1 MKHIAAVVAA
11 ILIFAGTALGNST
24 VFYSGETNNFGVQI
38 LDANLQ
44 PDNSRT
50 GGDEH
55 LHIAVVGQRRD
66 GSGGVSLA
74 WAASLVK
81 VSGDT
86 EGNYAVSVEVP
97 AGADTTYGSV
107 QVSVRLDDTGW
118 GVSREWNLAP
128 SRWMTAAQYTPPPAA
143 TVIAGAVV
151 AQITPPPSAQT
162 IAGAVN
168 TTLSAAHGAGLWG
181 QQAEGANV
189 VNITCQTAA
198 ATPVAIPGA
207 TVQVRGPETGALV
220 YYGTTGADGAL
231 AANLDAGDYL
241 LYAFKTGQYTFT
253 NPATLT
259 VDDDPESVTLTGTAF
274 SPSTPADP
282 EAVMVYGWARDAH
295 GVLKPSSTVK
305 VTFSSAYGTYGES
318 QVVTRTWTG
327 TADASAYWEVPCI
340 ANSSIYPAGTS
351 YQFEIGTFKY
361 AGVEVPAGVANI
373 PLETLL
379 RGTPTPTPTPTPTRT
394 PTPTATP

>member
-11 ILIFAGTALGNST
+11 ILIFAGTAQANST
-24 VFYSGETNNFGVQI
+24 VFYAGEVNNFGVQI
-38 LDANLQ
+38 LNANLE
-44 PDNSRT
+44 PDNARS
-50 GGDEH
+50 GDDEN
-55 LHIAVVGQRRD
+55 LHIAVVGQKRD
-66 GSGGVSLA
+66 GSGGVA
-74 WAASLVK
+74 TGWTVGFAK
-81 VSGDT
+81 VPDDT
-86 EGNYAVSVEVP
+86 EGNYTVSVTVP
-97 AGADTTYGSV
+97 TGEDTTYGSV
-107 QVSVRLDDTGW
+107 QVTARLADTGW

-128 SRWMTAAQYTPPPAA
+128 ARWMTHAQYTPPPAA

-168 TTLSAAHGAGLWG
+168 TTLSSAHGAGLWG

-189 VNITCQTAA
+189 VNVVCMSADR
-198 ATPVAIPGA
+198 TPLAIPGA

-361 AGVEVPAGVANI
+361 AGVEVPAGVASI

-379 RGTPTPTPTPTPTRT
+379 RGTPTTP
-394 PTPTATP
+394 

>member
-1 MKHIAAVVAA
+1 MRAIAMVCALLISVGSAA
-11 ILIFAGTALGNST
+11 GNST

-86 EGNYAVSVEVP
+86 EGNYAVSVAVP

-128 SRWMTAAQYTPPPAA
+128 SRWMQAAQYTPPPAA

-151 AQITPPPSAQT
+151 AQITPAPSAQT

-189 VNITCQTAA
+189 VNVACMSADR
-198 ATPVAIPGA
+198 TPLAIPGA

-259 VDDDPESVTLTGTAF
+259 VDEDPESVTLTGTAF
-274 SPSTPADP
+274 SPATPLEP
-282 EAVMVYGWARDAH
+282 NTCMVYGWAYDAH
-295 GVLKPSSTVK
+295 GTLQPGAAVK
-305 VTFSSAYGTYGES
+305 VTFSSNYGTYGNN
-318 QVVTRTWTG
+318 QIVKKTWTG
-327 TADASAYWEVPCI
+327 TANGSAYWEVPCVP
-340 ANSSIYPAGTS
+340 NVLIYPDGTS
-351 YQFEIGTFKY
+351 YTFEIGAFKY
-361 AGVEVPAGVANI
+361 AGIVVPEAPSVAFDQVLN
-373 PLETLL
+373 P
-379 RGTPTPTPTPTPTRT
+379 PTPTPTPTRT

>member
-1 MKHIAAVVAA
+1 M
-11 ILIFAGTALGNST
+11 
-24 VFYSGETNNFGVQI
+24 
-38 LDANLQ
+38 
-44 PDNSRT
+44 
-50 GGDEH
+50 
-55 LHIAVVGQRRD
+55 
-66 GSGGVSLA
+66 A

-86 EGNYAVSVEVP
+86 EGNYAVSVTVP

-128 SRWMTAAQYTPPPAA
+128 SRWMQAAQYTPPPSA

-151 AQITPPPSAQT
+151 AQITPAPSAQT

-168 TTLSAAHGAGLWG
+168 TTLSSAHGAGLWG

-189 VNITCQTAA
+189 VNVTCRSSDP
-198 ATPVAIPGA
+198 TPLAIPGA

-259 VDDDPESVTLTGTAF
+259 VDEDPEAVTLTGTAF
-274 SPSTPADP
+274 SPATPLEP
-282 EAVMVYGWARDAH
+282 NTCMVYGWAYDAH
-295 GVLKPSSTVK
+295 GTLQPGAAVK
-305 VTFSSAYGTYGES
+305 VTFSSNYGTYGNN
-318 QVVTRTWTG
+318 QIVKKTWTG
-327 TADASAYWEVPCI
+327 TANASAYWEVPCVP
-340 ANSSIYPAGTS
+340 NSLIYPDGTS
-351 YQFEIGTFKY
+351 YTFEIGAFKY
-361 AGVEVPAGVANI
+361 AGIVVPEAPSVAFDQVLN
-373 PLETLL
+373 P
-379 RGTPTPTPTPTPTRT
+379 PTPTPTPTRT

>member
-1 MKHIAAVVAA
+1 MRWLVAA
-11 ILIFAGTALGNST
+11 GLLALTATAGANST
-24 VFYSGETNNFGVQI
+24 VFYAGEINNFGVQI
-38 LDANLQ
+38 LDADLQ
-44 PDNSRT
+44 PDNSRS
-50 GGDEH
+50 GDDEN
-55 LHIAVVGQRRD
+55 LHIAVVGQKRD
-66 GSGGVSLA
+66 GSGGVA
-74 WAASLVK
+74 TGWAADFAK
-81 VSGDT
+81 VPVDT
-86 EGNYAVSVEVP
+86 EGNYTVSVTVP
-97 AGADTTYGSV
+97 AGEDATYGSV
-107 QVSVRLDDTGW
+107 QVTVRLADTGW
-118 GVSREWNLAP
+118 GVGREWNLAP
-128 SRWMTAAQYTPPPAA
+128 ARWMTAAQYTPPPAA

-151 AQITPPPSAQT
+151 AQITPAPSAQT

-168 TTLSAAHGAGLWG
+168 TTLSSAHGAGLWG

-189 VNITCQTAA
+189 VNVVCMSADR
-198 ATPVAIPGA
+198 TPLAIPGA

-361 AGVEVPAGVANI
+361 AGVEVPAGVASI

-379 RGTPTPTPTPTPTRT
+379 RGTPTTP
-394 PTPTATP
+394 